1 MWRLR
6 IGAVARDEHHL
17 FSTNNYVGR
26 QTWEF
31 DAEAGSPE
39 ELAGMEQARR
49 NFTLNRSRFKTS
61 SDLLWR
67 MQFLSEKKFEQKI
80 PRVRIEDAEKITYE
94 DAKKTMRRGILYLA
108 ALQAKD
114 GHWPAENSVHM
125 LIHNW
130 TPGRN
135 LHCGASQR
143 VSTLHVQPSGCFSET
158 QISNTYCLRS
168 VWWPSDSWNSS
179 HTRLLEVVSSIL
191 GDSRMNVDGGWGI
204 DIESDSCMLSTVLN
218 YICLRILGVEPE
230 QGSTCAMARKWI
242 LDHGG
247 ATYTPLFGKVW
258 LSVLGVYD
266 WSGCKSIPPEFWM
279 LPSFSP
285 INGGTVWIY
294 FRESFMAL
302 SYLYGKKFVGSPKPL
317 ILQLRE
323 ELYLHPYAQIVWSQ
337 AQNLCAKEDK
347 YNQQSY
353 LQDLFW
359 KSVNMFSENILN
371 RWPFNKIIRQRALQ
385 TTMKLIHYHEE
396 STRYLT
402 TGCVPKVLCMLACW
416 VEEPEGDYF
425 KKHLARLHDFV
436 WIGDD
441 GLKFQICGSQIWDTA
456 FSLQVLLAADDD
468 DEIIRSTLIKG
479 YDFLKKSQVTENPP
493 GDHLKMF
500 RHITKGGWN
509 FPDKDQGLPDS
520 DCTAESLE
528 CCLMYETMPQEF
540 IGEKM
545 DVKRLYDAVNLILH
559 FQSKNGGVTAWEPAP
574 GKTWLEWFSPVEFMK
589 DAVVEHEFVEC
600 TGSALVAIARFMKQF
615 PEYKREQVK
624 DFIKNG
630 VKYLENLQT
639 SDGSWYGSWGVCFI
653 YGTFFAVRGLVAAGK
668 TYKDSEAIRRAVRFL
683 LETQNEEGGWGES

>member
-1 MWRLR
+1 
-6 IGAVARDEHHL
+6 
-17 FSTNNYVGR
+17 
-26 QTWEF
+26 
-31 DAEAGSPE
+31 
-39 ELAGMEQARR
+39 
-49 NFTLNRSRFKTS
+49 
-61 SDLLWR
+61 
-67 MQFLSEKKFEQKI
+67 
-80 PRVRIEDAEKITYE
+80 
-94 DAKKTMRRGILYLA
+94 
-108 ALQAKD
+108 
-114 GHWPAENSVHM
+114 
-125 LIHNW
+125 
-130 TPGRN
+130 
-135 LHCGASQR
+135 
-143 VSTLHVQPSGCFSET
+143 
-158 QISNTYCLRS
+158 
-168 VWWPSDSWNSS
+168 
-179 HTRLLEVVSSIL
+179 
-191 GDSRMNVDGGWGI
+191 
-204 DIESDSCMLSTVLN
+204 
-218 YICLRILGVEPE
+218 
-230 QGSTCAMARKWI
+230 
-242 LDHGG
+242 
-247 ATYTPLFGKVW
+247 
-258 LSVLGVYD
+258 
-266 WSGCKSIPPEFWM
+266 
-279 LPSFSP
+279 
-285 INGGTVWIY
+285 
-294 FRESFMAL
+294 MAL
-302 SYLYGKKFVGSPKPL
+302 SYLYGKKFVATPTPL

-359 KSVNMFSENILN
+359 KSVHMFSDNILN

-385 TTMKLIHYHEE
+385 TTMKLIHYHDE

-441 GLKFQICGSQIWDTA
+441 GLKFQICGSQIWDTS

-509 FPDKDQGLPDS
+509 FPDKDQGLPGS

-528 CCLMYETMPQEF
+528 CCLMFETMPLEF

-545 DVKRLYDAVNLILH
+545 DVKRIYDAVDLILH

-600 TGSALVAIARFMKQF
+600 TGSALVAIARFVKQF
-615 PEYKREQVK
+615 PEYKKEQVK

-630 VKYLENLQT
+630 VKYLENLQM

-668 TYKDSEAIRRAVRFL
+668 TYNDCEAIRRSVRFL
-683 LETQNEEGGWGES
+683 LETQNEEGGWGESYLSCSKRRYIPLSGRNKTNLVNTGQALISLILGGQMERDPRPVNRAAKVLINSQLDNGDYPQEEMSGVLSVNLKLHYPMYRNIFTLWALTYYTQALRALQ